1 MGDITSDLG
10 RANNTATVEI
20 RKRKKKKG
28 RDCTDENMNSLGS
41 TRAKRL
47 CEEDCSGLPRKKR
60 VVSPYDQ
67 FTLSSMVEAAEQ
79 PCQQQ

>member
-10 RANNTATVEI
+10 RANNTTTVEI
-20 RKRKKKKG
+20 RKRIKKQG
-28 RDCTDENMNSLGS
+28 RDCTDENMNSLAS
-41 TRAKRL
+41 ARVKRL

-67 FTLSSMVEAAEQ
+67 LTLSSMVEAAEQ